1 MNDVH
6 AGDRALNPVLKGL
19 TGAYIAPQKRTEE
32 RLRAFL
38 KPKLKAL
45 QPRDGESKTRYHARV
60 MGAFSG
66 PRWALVRRSIAKDF
80 TDVNADIIG
89 RINDALEQAFVDGFN
104 DAAYFLARSGCEMWP
119 ITLAIVGML
128 AGVILLNRRRMK
140 KKADI
145 QYNEQRTQSAIA
157 GALARDVAVE
167 DLPKD
172 VSQRMSHARQNEMVS
187 SARVAVYGAS
197 DYGAYMAGL
206 EAEKDGIELEKTWL
220 SIMDLRVRP
229 SHKGLHGDTIPLHK
243 KFHGLYGDLRYPH
256 DPDAP
261 PQEICRCRCRMVVH
275 IAGRSP
281 GTYSRFLMPWET
293 TDYRKWRDRQI
304 LKAGGE
310 IELARLHKRLMG

>member
-6 AGDRALNPVLKGL
+6 AGDRALNTVLKGL
-19 TGAYIAPQKRTEE
+19 GGAYTAPQKRTEE

-45 QPRDGESKTRYHARV
+45 QLRDGESKTRYMQRV

-66 PRWALVRRSIAKDF
+66 PRWVLVRRSIAKDF
-80 TDVNADIIG
+80 TGVNADIIG

-104 DAAYFLARSGCEMWP
+104 DAAFFLAKTGVEMWP
-119 ITLAIVGML
+119 ITLAIVGLL
-128 AGVILLNRRRMK
+128 AILLNRRKLK

-145 QYNEQRTQSAIA
+145 QYNEQRLQSAIS
-157 GALARDVAVE
+157 GALMRDVRIEGLA
-167 DLPKD
+167 KD
-172 VSQRMSHARQNEMVS
+172 VAQRMSHARMNEMVS
-187 SARVAVYGAS
+187 AARVSVYGAS

-206 EAEKDGIELEKTWL
+206 EAEKEGIEIEKTWL

-256 DPDAP
+256 DPEAP
-261 PQEICRCRCRMVVH
+261 PQEIYRCRCRMVVH

-281 GTYSRFLMPWET
+281 GTYSRFLLPWET
-293 TDYRKWRDRQI
+293 IEYRKWRDRQI
-304 LKAGGE
+304 LKAGSE

>member
-6 AGDRALNPVLKGL
+6 AGDRALNAVLKGL
-19 TGAYIAPQKRTEE
+19 GGAYTAPQKRTED
-32 RLRAFL
+32 RLMAFL

-45 QPRDGESKTRYHARV
+45 QPRDGESKTRYMQRV
-60 MGAFSG
+60 MGAFTG
-66 PRWALVRRSIAKDF
+66 PRWVLVRRSIAKDF
-80 TDVNADIIG
+80 TGVNADIIG

-104 DAAYFLARSGCEMWP
+104 DAAFFLAKTGVEMWP
-119 ITLAIVGML
+119 ITLAIVGLL
-128 AGVILLNRRRMK
+128 AILLNRRKLK

-145 QYNEQRTQSAIA
+145 QYNEQRLQSAIS
-157 GALARDVAVE
+157 GALMRDVRIEGLA
-167 DLPKD
+167 KD
-172 VSQRMSHARQNEMVS
+172 VAQRMSHARMNEMVS
-187 SARVAVYGAS
+187 AARVSVYGAS

-206 EAEKDGIELEKTWL
+206 EAEKEGIEIEKTWL

-256 DPDAP
+256 DPEAP
-261 PQEICRCRCRMVVH
+261 PQEIYRCRCRMVVH

-281 GTYSRFLMPWET
+281 GTYSRFLLPWET
-293 TDYRKWRDRQI
+293 IEYRKWRDRQI
-304 LKAGGE
+304 LKAGSE

>member
-6 AGDRALNPVLKGL
+6 AGDRALNAVLKGL
-19 TGAYIAPQKRTEE
+19 GGAYMAPQKRTEE

-45 QPRDGESKTRYHARV
+45 QLRDGESKTRYMQRV
-60 MGAFSG
+60 MGAFTG
-66 PRWALVRRSIAKDF
+66 PRWVLVRRSIAKDF
-80 TDVNADIIG
+80 TGVNADIIG

-104 DAAYFLARSGCEMWP
+104 DAAFFLAKTGVEMWP
-119 ITLAIVGML
+119 ITLAIVGLL
-128 AGVILLNRRRMK
+128 AILLNRRKLK

-145 QYNEQRTQSAIA
+145 QYNEQRLQSAIS
-157 GALARDVAVE
+157 GALMRDVRIEGLA
-167 DLPKD
+167 KD
-172 VSQRMSHARQNEMVS
+172 VAQRMSHARMNEMVS
-187 SARVAVYGAS
+187 AARVSVYGAS

-206 EAEKDGIELEKTWL
+206 EAEKEGIEIEKTWL

-256 DPDAP
+256 DPEAP
-261 PQEICRCRCRMVVH
+261 PQEIYRCRCRMVVH

-281 GTYSRFLMPWET
+281 GTYSRFLLPWET
-293 TDYRKWRDRQI
+293 IEYRKWRDRQI
-304 LKAGGE
+304 LKAGSE

>member
-1 MNDVH
+1 VNDVH
-6 AGDRALNPVLKGL
+6 AGDRALNTVLKGL
-19 TGAYIAPQKRTEE
+19 GGAYTAPQKRTEE

-45 QPRDGESKTRYHARV
+45 QPRDGESKTRYMQRV

-66 PRWALVRRSIAKDF
+66 PRWVLVRRSIAKDF
-80 TDVNADIIG
+80 TGVNADIIG

-104 DAAYFLARSGCEMWP
+104 DAAFFLAKTGVEMWP
-119 ITLAIVGML
+119 ITLAIVGLL
-128 AGVILLNRRRMK
+128 AILLNRRKLK

-145 QYNEQRTQSAIA
+145 QYNEQRLQSAIS
-157 GALARDVAVE
+157 GALMRDVRIEGLA
-167 DLPKD
+167 KD
-172 VSQRMSHARQNEMVS
+172 VAQRMSHARMNEMVS
-187 SARVAVYGAS
+187 AARVSVYGAS

-206 EAEKDGIELEKTWL
+206 EAEKEGIEIEKTWL

-256 DPDAP
+256 DPEAP
-261 PQEICRCRCRMVVH
+261 PQEIYRCRCRMVVH

-281 GTYSRFLMPWET
+281 GTYSRFLLPWET
-293 TDYRKWRDRQI
+293 IEYRKWRDRQI
-304 LKAGGE
+304 LKAGSE

>member
-6 AGDRALNPVLKGL
+6 AGDRALNTVLKGL
-19 TGAYIAPQKRTEE
+19 GGAYTAPQKRTEE

-45 QPRDGESKTRYHARV
+45 QPRDGESKTRYMQRV
-60 MGAFSG
+60 MGAFTG
-66 PRWALVRRSIAKDF
+66 PRWVLVRRSIAKDF
-80 TDVNADIIG
+80 TGVNADIIG

-104 DAAYFLARSGCEMWP
+104 DAAFFLAKTGVEMWP
-119 ITLAIVGML
+119 ITLAIVGL
-128 AGVILLNRRRMK
+128 LEILLNRRKLK

-145 QYNEQRTQSAIA
+145 QYNEQRLQSAIS
-157 GALARDVAVE
+157 GALMRDVRIEGLA
-167 DLPKD
+167 KD
-172 VSQRMSHARQNEMVS
+172 VAQRMSHARMNEMVS
-187 SARVAVYGAS
+187 AARVSVYGAS

-206 EAEKDGIELEKTWL
+206 EAEKEGIEIEKTWL

-261 PQEICRCRCRMVVH
+261 PQEIYRCRCRMVVH

-281 GTYSRFLMPWET
+281 GTYSRFLLPWET
-293 TDYRKWRDRQI
+293 IEYRKWRDRQI
-304 LKAGGE
+304 LKSGSE

>member
-6 AGDRALNPVLKGL
+6 AGDRALNTVLKGMG
-19 TGAYIAPQKRTEE
+19 GAYTAPQKRTEE

-45 QPRDGESKTRYHARV
+45 QPRDGESKTRYMQRV
-60 MGAFSG
+60 MGAFTG
-66 PRWALVRRSIAKDF
+66 PRWVLVRRSIAKDF
-80 TDVNADIIG
+80 TGVNADIIG

-104 DAAYFLARSGCEMWP
+104 DAAFFLAKTGVEMWP
-119 ITLAIVGML
+119 ITLAIVGLL
-128 AGVILLNRRRMK
+128 AILLNRRKLK

-145 QYNEQRTQSAIA
+145 QYNEQRLQSAIS
-157 GALARDVAVE
+157 GALMRDVRIEGLA
-167 DLPKD
+167 KD
-172 VSQRMSHARQNEMVS
+172 VAQRMSHARMNEMVS
-187 SARVAVYGAS
+187 AARVSVYGAS
-197 DYGAYMAGL
+197 DYGAFMAGL
-206 EAEKDGIELEKTWL
+206 EAEKEGIEIEKTWL

-256 DPDAP
+256 DPEAP
-261 PQEICRCRCRMVVH
+261 PQEIYRCRCRMVVH

-281 GTYSRFLMPWET
+281 GTYSRFLLPWET
-293 TDYRKWRDRQI
+293 IEYRKWRDRQI
-304 LKAGGE
+304 LKAGSE

>member
-6 AGDRALNPVLKGL
+6 AGDRALNTVLKGL
-19 TGAYIAPQKRTEE
+19 GGAYTAPQKRTEE

-45 QPRDGESKTRYHARV
+45 QPRDGESKTRYMQRV

-66 PRWALVRRSIAKDF
+66 PRWVLVRRSIAKDF
-80 TDVNADIIG
+80 TGVNADIIG

-104 DAAYFLARSGCEMWP
+104 DAAFFLAKTGVEMWP
-119 ITLAIVGML
+119 ITLAIVGLL
-128 AGVILLNRRRMK
+128 AILLNRRKLK

-145 QYNEQRTQSAIA
+145 QYNEQRLQSAIS
-157 GALARDVAVE
+157 GALMRDVRIEGLA
-167 DLPKD
+167 KD
-172 VSQRMSHARQNEMVS
+172 VAQRMSHARMNEMVS
-187 SARVAVYGAS
+187 AARVSVYGAS

-206 EAEKDGIELEKTWL
+206 EAEKEGIEIEKTWL

-256 DPDAP
+256 DPEAP
-261 PQEICRCRCRMVVH
+261 PQEIYRCRCRMVVH

-281 GTYSRFLMPWET
+281 GTYSRFLLPWET
-293 TDYRKWRDRQI
+293 IEYRKWRDRQI
-304 LKAGGE
+304 LKAGSE